1 MPDENGLAAADA
13 LRIAVRVD
21 EAIAAYE
28 GYLVGH
34 PDSPEA
40 HHGLGLCYGFKGLL
54 DPSIREL
61 ELAAQLA
68 PLSTMIL
75 LDLAKTY
82 LMNEMYVEGETTFTR
97 ILKIEPDHIEAKK
110 QLAYCREW
118 SLKL

>member
-1 MPDENGLAAADA
+1 MSHDNGLADADA

-21 EAIAAYE
+21 EAIEAYE
-28 GYLVGH
+28 RYVAQH

-54 DPSIREL
+54 EPSIREL
-61 ELAAQLA
+61 ELAAELA
-68 PLSTMIL
+68 PLSTKIL

-82 LMNEMYVEGETTFTR
+82 LMNEMYVEGETMFAR
-97 ILKIEPDHIEAKK
+97 VLKIDPGNDEAKK

-118 SLKL
+118 SMKL